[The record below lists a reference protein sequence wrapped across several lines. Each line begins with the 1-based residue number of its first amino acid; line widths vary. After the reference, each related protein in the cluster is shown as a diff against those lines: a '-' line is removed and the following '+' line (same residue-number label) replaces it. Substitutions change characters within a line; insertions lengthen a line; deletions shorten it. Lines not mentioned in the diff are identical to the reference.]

1 MAKIIGLKKY
11 WHEEVA
17 LDLQTLLDALP
28 YYVIVIDSDHKILLA
43 NKAVQTS
50 LGVDPTKIIGGY
62 CPQIVHGLNKPFPGC
77 PLAESMKKNQ
87 PVEKDLYD
95 ERYNVWLKSTVYPTT
110 IYTLEGKQVF
120 FHTAF
125 DITERKKTQAELR
138 FKSSLLERATD
149 SIFVH
154 DFQGKMIYINEAAY
168 KTRGY
173 AEDELRAMPLQKLD
187 VPKFVK
193 LMKPRIENLMKKGHA
208 SFESAH
214 YRKDGSI
221 MPVEVHARIIDFRGK
236 KAIASIV
243 RDMTE
248 HKKAD
253 EEIRKA
259 QQELE
264 RRVKERTAE
273 LSKSNT
279 LLEKEIGEHK
289 KVDKELIRSFKKLQA
304 TLKGTVHVLASIV
317 ETRDSYTA
325 GHQKRVAELA
335 CAIAKEMHLSEDQIE
350 GINVA
355 GTLHDIGKIFIPSEI
370 LNKPSLI
377 SDLEFS
383 LIKTHPRI
391 GYDIL
396 KGVEFPWP
404 VAKIVCQHH
413 ERMDGSGYP
422 MKISAEKIMLEA
434 KIIAVADVVEAMSSH
449 RPYRPALGL
458 SKALEEI
465 SNNKGVLYDP
475 EVVDICLKLFAK
487 KKFKF

>member
-1 MAKIIGLKKY
+1 MAKVIGLRKY
-11 WHEEVA
+11 WHEEIA

-28 YYVIVIDSDHKILLA
+28 YYVIVIDSSHKILLA
-43 NKAVQTS
+43 NKAIQTS
-50 LGVDPTKIIGGY
+50 LGVEPEKIIGAY
-62 CPQIVHGLNKPFPGC
+62 CPKAVHGMDKPFPGC
-77 PLAESMKKNQ
+77 PLAEAMKKNQ

-95 ERYNVWLKSTVYPTT
+95 ERYNVWVKSTVYPTT
-110 IYTLEGKQVF
+110 IHTLEGKQVF

-125 DITERKKTQAELR
+125 DITERKKTQAELQ

-154 DFQGKMIYINEAAY
+154 DFRGNMIYVNEAAY

-173 AEDELRAMPLQKLD
+173 TQEELLAMPLQKLD

-193 LMKPRIENLMKKGHA
+193 LIKPRIDKLMTAGHA

-221 MPVEVHARIIDFRGK
+221 MPVEVHARIIELREK
-236 KAIASIV
+236 KAVASIV

-253 EEIRKA
+253 KELHEA

-264 RRVKERTAE
+264 KRVKERTAE
-273 LSKSNT
+273 LTKSNI

-289 KVDKELIRSFKKLQA
+289 KVDKELMQSLKKLQA

-335 CAIAKEMHLSEDQIE
+335 CAIGNEMGLSNEAVE

-355 GTLHDIGKIFIPSEI
+355 GTLHDIGKIFIPAEI
-370 LNKPSLI
+370 LNKPSVI

-383 LIKTHPRI
+383 LIKTHPQI
-391 GYDIL
+391 GYEIL
-396 KGVEFPWP
+396 QGIDFPWP
-404 VAKIVCQHH
+404 VADIVWQHH
-413 ERMDGSGYP
+413 ERINGSGYP
-422 MKISAEKIMLEA
+422 FKLPGEKIMLEA
-434 KIIAVADVVEAMSSH
+434 KILAVADVVEAMSSH

-458 SKALEEI
+458 QKALEEI
-465 SNNKGVLYDP
+465 SHNKGVLYDS
-475 EVVDICLKLFAK
+475 EIVDVCLKLFAD